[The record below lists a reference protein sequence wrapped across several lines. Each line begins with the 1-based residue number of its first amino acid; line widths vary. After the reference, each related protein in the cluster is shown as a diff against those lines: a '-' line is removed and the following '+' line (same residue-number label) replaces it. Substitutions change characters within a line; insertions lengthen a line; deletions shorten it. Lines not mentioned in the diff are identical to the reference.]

1 MACPYGLVAE
11 TEREPLMILRPI
23 HLVLAALCV
32 LRPSASSAQT
42 GTPATPPDVIRLGIL
57 GCDTSHV
64 IAFTKMLNDDKDPNH
79 VPGARVVA
87 AFPGGSADIPSS
99 IDRVPGYVKEL
110 KEKFGVEILETAE
123 AVVAK
128 ADAILVESVDGRPH
142 LDLAR
147 PVFAAKKRCYIDK
160 PLAGSLKDAKEIARL
175 AKESGTPFFSASSLR
190 FSDMVRN
197 VKGNAALGDTLGADA
212 WSPAAYEP
220 HHPDLFWYGVH
231 GVETLYAFMGPGC
244 VSVQRTATE
253 GTDVVTGRWKDGRIG
268 TFRGKRAGPH
278 DYGSV
283 VHGSK
288 ATLTT
293 GKPEAAL
300 YRNLV
305 VEIVKFLRGGEA
317 PVSVEEMLEVLAFME
332 GADESRRNNGG
343 TVNLE
348 ELQKK

>member
-1 MACPYGLVAE
+1 M
-11 TEREPLMILRPI
+11 
-23 HLVLAALCV
+23 
-32 LRPSASSAQT
+32 
-42 GTPATPPDVIRLGIL
+42 
-57 GCDTSHV
+57 
-64 IAFTKMLNDDKDPNH
+64 IAFTKMLNDASSPDH

-87 AFPGGSADIPSS
+87 AFPGGSADVPAS
-99 IDRVPGYVKEL
+99 IDRVPKYTAEL
-110 KEKFGVEILETAE
+110 KEKYGVEILETAD

-128 ADAILVESVDGRPH
+128 VDAVLVESVDGRPH

-190 FSDMVRN
+190 FSDMVRA
-197 VKGNAALGDTLGADA
+197 VKGDAALGDVLGADA
-212 WSPAAYEP
+212 WSPAEYEP

-253 GTDVVTGRWKDGRIG
+253 GADVVTGRWKDGRIG

-278 DYGSV
+278 DYGAV

-288 ATLTT
+288 TTLTT

-305 VEIVKFLRGGEA
+305 IEIVKFLRGGEP
-317 PVSVEEMLEVLAFME
+317 PVPVAEMLEELAFME
-332 GADESRRNNGG
+332 AADVSKKNNGA

-348 ELQKK
+348 EFQGK